1 MRWLKSDLGPI
12 MKGDVISDHFLMLWF
27 QKDSMDTAGFRTYGG
42 GSRVLNPK
50 VTFWV
55 LNVPMTWCLLI
66 YLWTL
71 KLAFQL
77 RSPNISIP
85 NQILTLRKPIAYPLI
100 GKIKKVE
107 GAFTWATS
115 KAISKSLY
123 ENSLW
128 KTLNR
133 CHGSPGMSPN
143 GESNFPQ
150 LELGQEPITCPLH
163 VFASGNINICWN

>member
-1 MRWLKSDLGPI
+1 MALSYNLGYQES
-12 MKGDVISDHFLMLWF
+12 ISVHPTRRQNF
-27 QKDSMDTAGFRTYGG
+27 AG
-42 GSRVLNPK
+42 K
-50 VTFWV
+50 VYSNFPNIWE
-55 LNVPMTWCLLI
+55 WLI

-77 RSPNISIP
+77 RSPNLSIP

-107 GAFTWATS
+107 GALTWATS
-115 KAISKSLY
+115 NAISKSLY

-128 KTLNR
+128 KTLNK

-163 VFASGNINICWN
+163 VFASGNINN